1 MWNMEKNKILLVDD
15 EEDIRD
21 ILGIVLTDMGYRIYS
36 AKDGEEALRIFDR
49 ELPSIVLTDIKMPG
63 MDGIELLREIKR
75 RAPETE
81 VIMITGHGDME
92 LAVKSL
98 KYEATDFIT
107 KPINDDILEIALR
120 RANERIVMKKQLT
133 MYTENLERLVEE
145 KTRKLVET
153 ERLAAIGQTAA
164 GLAHAIKNI
173 TGALAGGVFVLD
185 KGFEL
190 GNRQYIRKGWKIVK
204 KNVKKINNVAVELL
218 NFASERNPSY
228 QHCDPNGPAREIYEL
243 IKPQAREYG
252 ITFHLKVDEDLPYVW
267 FDPDGI
273 HRALLNLVTNAMYAC
288 MDIRCTLK
296 KKEITLRTLRSPGWA
311 VEYQVEDTGCGME
324 EEIRGRIFRN
334 FFSTKG
340 YDGTGLGLMITKKI
354 IDEHGG
360 TIEVRSQKEVG
371 TIFSIR
377 LPQTRRMD

>member
-1 MWNMEKNKILLVDD
+1 MEKNKILLVDD

-21 ILGIVLTDMGYRIYS
+21 ILGIVLTDMGYQIFS
-36 AKDGEEALRIFDR
+36 AKDGQDALEMFDR
-49 ELPSIVLTDIKMPG
+49 ELPPLVLTDIKMPG
-63 MDGIELLREIKR
+63 LDGIELLREIKR
-75 RAPETE
+75 RAPDTE

-107 KPINDDILEIALR
+107 KPINDDILEIAIR
-120 RANERIVMKKQLT
+120 RANERILMKKQLK

-145 KTRKLVET
+145 KTRKLLEA
-153 ERLAAIGQTAA
+153 ERLAAVGQTAA
-164 GLAHAIKNI
+164 GLSHAIKNI

-190 GNRQYIRKGWKIVK
+190 GNKQYIRKGWKIVK

-218 NFASERNPSY
+218 NFASERTPNY

-252 ITFHLKVDEDLPYVW
+252 ITFNLSVDENLPYIW
-267 FDPDGI
+267 LDPEGM

-296 KKEITLRTLRSPGWA
+296 EKDIHLRTLRPKGWA
-311 VEYQVEDTGCGME
+311 VEYQVEDTGCGMDE
-324 EEIRGRIFRN
+324 DVKNKLFRN

-354 IDEHGG
+354 IAEHGG
-360 TIEVRSQKEVG
+360 TIDVRSEKGVG
-371 TIFSIR
+371 TMFSVR
-377 LPQTRRMD
+377 LPQTRRME